1 MDMNMK
7 VNGAQLQTND
17 TAEDIWYGMMDL
29 CMRGIGC
36 MIERM
41 VREGS
46 FKPMGMF
53 ILDIGKMI

>member
-1 MDMNMK
+1 MK
-7 VNGAQLQTND
+7 VNGTQLQTND

-36 MIERM
+36 MIVRM